1 MKGLLVLTVLF
12 VAVFGKETF
21 EGDQVL
27 RITVRDEVQLTL
39 LKDLSEMEYLQLDVW
54 METTDL
60 SPSVDIRVPFT
71 SLQTVKAFLET
82 EDIEY
87 FIMIKDLQVELLP
100 ESGRNIS
107 LSLSLSLQIYAFQ
120 DMLVAEN
127 PNLVSKI
134 VIGQSYQGRP
144 LNVLKF
150 STGGTNKPGIWLD
163 TGIHS
168 REWVT
173 QASGTWF
180 AKKIV
185 TDYGRDAALTAILD
199 KMDIFLEIVTNP
211 DGYFYTHTSNRMWRK
226 TRKPNPGSSCIGTD
240 PNRNWDAGFGGPGA
254 SDSPCSETYR
264 GPKAHSESEV
274 KSIVDF
280 VKSHGNLQAFVSIHS
295 YSQML
300 LYPYGYTRTP
310 CKDQSELHNLA
321 RKAITYLGSLY
332 GTSYRYGSII
342 NTIYQA
348 SGGTIDWTYNQGI
361 KYSYTFELRDTG
373 RYGFILPANQILPT
387 AKETWLALMAIM
399 EHTKDNT
406 N

>member
-87 FIMIKDLQVELLP
+87 FIMIKDLQVMLDE
-100 ESGRNIS
+100 EKEQM
-107 LSLSLSLQIYAFQ
+107 LSAARATAPRTSDDYDYSNYHTIADIYAFQ

-144 LNVLKF
+144 LNVL
-150 STGGTNKPGIWLD
+150 
-163 TGIHS
+163 
-168 REWVT
+168 
-173 QASGTWF
+173 
-180 AKKIV
+180 KIV

>member
-1 MKGLLVLTVLF
+1 
-12 VAVFGKETF
+12 
-21 EGDQVL
+21 
-27 RITVRDEVQLTL
+27 
-39 LKDLSEMEYLQLDVW
+39 
-54 METTDL
+54 
-60 SPSVDIRVPFT
+60 
-71 SLQTVKAFLET
+71 
-82 EDIEY
+82 
-87 FIMIKDLQVELLP
+87 
-100 ESGRNIS
+100 
-107 LSLSLSLQIYAFQ
+107 
-120 DMLVAEN
+120 MLVAEN

-134 VIGQSYQGRP
+134 VSGQNFEGRP
-144 LNVLKF
+144 LNVL
-150 STGGTNKPGIWLD
+150 NIM
-163 TGIHS
+163 
-168 REWVT
+168 
-173 QASGTWF
+173 
-180 AKKIV
+180 
-185 TDYGRDAALTAILD
+185 TDPILTAILD
-199 KMDIFLEIVTNP
+199 KMDIFLEIMVNP
-211 DGYFYTHTSNRMWRK
+211 DGYYYTHTTNHIWRK
-226 TRKPNPGSSCIGTD
+226 TRKPNPGSSCIGID
-240 PNRNWDAGFGGPGA
+240 PNRNWDAGIRSPGA
-254 SDSPCSETYR
+254 SNSPCSETYR

-280 VKSHGNLQAFVSIHS
+280 VKSHGNLKAFVSIQS

-300 LYPYGYTRTP
+300 LYPYGYTTTP

-321 RKAITYLGSLY
+321 RKAITDLASLY